1 MDTDESF
8 KNWIADEV
16 ERTFGVR
23 RTKRSPL
30 LDRWLAAEPE
40 ISEFH
45 RRSVENLRQDA
56 EDNIDAW
63 NEAALKFFFIGPI
76 VSLVDFNEEDY
87 HGFLEQ
93 TLYLETDKGAARGNV
108 DFLVAAGRA
117 VPVSPYYLL
126 HEYKP
131 ERTTVMDPQ
140 GQLLIAMLAARL
152 ANEEA
157 GLTQPVYGSYVI
169 GRWWFFVVLN
179 GSEYTISRAFDCT
192 LPDGVA
198 AIFRALLE
206 VKVYISALFAEL

>member
-108 DFLVAAGRA
+108 DFLVAA
-117 VPVSPYYLL
+117 
-126 HEYKP
+126 
-131 ERTTVMDPQ
+131 
-140 GQLLIAMLAARL
+140 
-152 ANEEA
+152 
-157 GLTQPVYGSYVI
+157 
-169 GRWWFFVVLN
+169 
-179 GSEYTISRAFDCT
+179 
-192 LPDGVA
+192 
-198 AIFRALLE
+198 
-206 VKVYISALFAEL
+206 